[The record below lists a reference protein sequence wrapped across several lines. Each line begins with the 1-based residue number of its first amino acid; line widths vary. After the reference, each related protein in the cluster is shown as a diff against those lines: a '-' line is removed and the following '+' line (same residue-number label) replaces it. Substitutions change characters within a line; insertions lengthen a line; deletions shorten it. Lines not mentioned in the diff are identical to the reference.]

1 MSELVEL
8 SILHVPI
15 GKSCTKN
22 ALHELIFQKTPRHSA
37 HVSHS
42 SLQRLTANR
51 QGPHCHCTER
61 ALVTTLA
68 CRLVD
73 QQGHRHW
80 KSGFSVIVL
89 YIDLN

>member
-8 SILHVPI
+8 PILYIHQECSFH
-15 GKSCTKN
+15 GLT
-22 ALHELIFQKTPRHSA
+22 FQKLPRHSA

-42 SLQRLTANR
+42 SLQRLTANK
-51 QGPHCHCTER
+51 QGPHCHCRER

-80 KSGFSVIVL
+80 KSGFSVMA
-89 YIDLN
+89 LNIALK